1 MLALGFDSILAV
13 GISYLGCIV
22 GFATAMLN
30 PFTVGIA
37 QSIAEIT
44 LFSGV
49 VYRSILWV
57 ITTIVG
63 IIFLMIYARRIKKNP
78 QLSPMYKLD
87 EEKRKKLNKS
97 ENEEVKFTLSHK
109 IIIASI
115 GVCLAVIIWGVLRK
129 GFWIPEI
136 AAVFLITG
144 IFAGIVGLSLI
155 HI

>member
-49 VYRSILWV
+49 VYRSI
-57 ITTIVG
+57 
-63 IIFLMIYARRIKKNP
+63 
-78 QLSPMYKLD
+78 
-87 EEKRKKLNKS
+87 
-97 ENEEVKFTLSHK
+97 
-109 IIIASI
+109 
-115 GVCLAVIIWGVLRK
+115 
-129 GFWIPEI
+129 
-136 AAVFLITG
+136 
-144 IFAGIVGLSLI
+144 
-155 HI
+155 

>member
-1 MLALGFDSILAV
+1 
-13 GISYLGCIV
+13 
-22 GFATAMLN
+22 MLN

-109 IIIASI
+109 IIMYTSVGGSSI
-115 GVCLAVIIWGVLRK
+115 
-129 GFWIPEI
+129 
-136 AAVFLITG
+136 VFNNA
-144 IFAGIVGLSLI
+144 FCA
-155 HI
+155 